1 MTTFRPPAKSVCMST
16 AQPPGPVLVYAPDR
30 GIGDLMWHLPTFR
43 AIAATTPEG
52 TVVLAARPSSRA
64 AEVLAVEPSISRVV
78 YARHFVGTLKG
89 VKEVVDFWRICREVK
104 PRAVWILEKIGR
116 PAQAAWLAGV
126 PERRGFGLGHG
137 SQEQWLQGPFLP
149 KAMRPDHRLTKL
161 AAFEALHGLKVDS
174 REPDLRLDPKAV
186 AAVKARF
193 GAQGE
198 GRLGPW
204 LVLGV
209 GASEPARTW
218 PAERFAAVSQALAD
232 LFPTVFW
239 LGGPNDAPRLK
250 PVVEAL
256 AGGRD
261 VLACDLPLDQAAA
274 LIALSA
280 GFLGNDSGPL
290 NVAAAVA
297 RPAIGL
303 MGTSPVPT
311 YSRWLSRLDGGEGRI
326 ADISVDQ
333 AVEAVR
339 TRFTNEAW
347 ANRDIPA
354 A

>member
-1 MTTFRPPAKSVCMST
+1 MST
-16 AQPPGPVLVYAPDR
+16 AQKSGPVLVYAPDR

-43 AIAATTPEG
+43 AIAAQTSEG
-52 TVVLAARPSSRA
+52 QVVLAARPSSHARQ
-64 AEVLAVEPSISRVV
+64 VLAVEPTISKVV
-78 YARHFVGTLKG
+78 YARHFTGTLKG
-89 VKEVVDFWRICREVK
+89 VHEVIDFWRICRRVK

-126 PERRGFGLGHG
+126 PERRGFGLGHK
-137 SQEQWLQGPFLP
+137 SQERWLRGPFLP
-149 KAMRPDHRLTKL
+149 KAMRPEHRLTKL

-174 REPDLRLDPKAV
+174 REPGLLLDPKAV
-186 AAVKARF
+186 AAVQVRF
-193 GAQGE
+193 GD
-198 GRLGPW
+198 RPGPW

-239 LGGPNDAPRLK
+239 LGGPSDAPRLK
-250 PVVEAL
+250 PTLDAQP
-256 AGGRD
+256 AGRD

-290 NVAAAVA
+290 NVAASVG

-303 MGTSPVPT
+303 MGTSPVPA

-333 AVEAVR
+333 ALNAVR
-339 TRFTNEAW
+339 TRFTGEAW

-354 A
+354 S

>member
-1 MTTFRPPAKSVCMST
+1 MST
-16 AQPPGPVLVYAPDR
+16 AQKAGPVLVYAPDR

-52 TVVLAARPSSRA
+52 QVVLAARPSSRA
-64 AEVLAVEPSISRVV
+64 ADVLVVEPSIAGVV
-78 YARHFVGTLKG
+78 YARHITGALKG
-89 VKEVVDFWRICREVK
+89 VHEVLDFWRICRQVK

-126 PERRGFGLGHG
+126 PERRGFGLGHR

-149 KAMRPDHRLTKL
+149 KVMRPDHRLTKL
-161 AAFEALHGLKVDS
+161 AAFEVLHGLEVHS
-174 REPDLRLDPKAV
+174 REPGLLLDPKAV

-193 GAQGE
+193 G
-198 GRLGPW
+198 GRPGPW

-218 PAERFAAVSQALAD
+218 PVERFAAVSHALAD

-239 LGGPNDAPRLK
+239 LGGPNDAPRIK
-250 PVVEAL
+250 PAVESQSTS
-256 AGGRD
+256 GRD

-290 NVAAAVA
+290 NVAASVG

-303 MGTSPVPT
+303 MGTSPVPA
-311 YSRWLSRLDGGEGRI
+311 YSRWLSRLDGGDGRI
-326 ADISVDQ
+326 ADISVGD
-333 AVEAVR
+333 AVGAVR
-339 TRFTNEAW
+339 TRFTDEAW
-347 ANRDIPA
+347 ANRDIPTA
-354 A
+354 

>member
-1 MTTFRPPAKSVCMST
+1 MSPAPK
-16 AQPPGPVLVYAPDR
+16 PPGPVLVYAPDR

-43 AIAATTPEG
+43 AIAATTPEKQ
-52 TVVLAARPSSRA
+52 VVLAARPSSHARQ
-64 AEVLAVEPSISRVV
+64 VLAVEPSISKVV
-78 YARHFVGTLKG
+78 YARHFTGTLRG
-89 VKEVVDFWRICREVK
+89 VHEVLDFWRICREVK

-126 PERRGFGLGHG
+126 PERRGFGLGHR

-149 KAMRPDHRLTKL
+149 KSMRPAHRLDKL
-161 AAFEALHGLKVDS
+161 AAFEALHGLSVDS
-174 REPDLRLDPKAV
+174 REPTLLLDPKAV

-193 GAQGE
+193 GD
-198 GRLGPW
+198 RPGPW

-250 PVVEAL
+250 ATVEAQPPL
-256 AGGRD
+256 SQDLGRD
-261 VLACDLPLDQAAA
+261 ILACDLPLDQAAA

-290 NVAAAVA
+290 NVAASVG

-303 MGTSPVPT
+303 MGTSPVPV

-333 AVEAVR
+333 ALEAVR
-339 TRFTNEAW
+339 TRFTDEAW

-354 A
+354 T

>member
-1 MTTFRPPAKSVCMST
+1 MSSAAK
-16 AQPPGPVLVYAPDR
+16 PPGPVLVYAPDR

-52 TVVLAARPSSRA
+52 QVVLAARPSSRA
-64 AEVLAVEPSISRVV
+64 AEVLAVEPTISSVV
-78 YARHFVGTLKG
+78 YARHFTGSLKG
-89 VKEVVDFWRICREVK
+89 VKEVVDFWRICREIK

-126 PERRGFGLGHG
+126 PERRGFGLGHK
-137 SQEQWLQGPFLP
+137 SQEQWLRGPFLP
-149 KAMRPDHRLTKL
+149 KAMRPEHRLTKL
-161 AAFEALHGLKVDS
+161 AAFEALHGLKVES
-174 REPDLRLDPKAV
+174 REPGLLLDPKAV

-193 GAQGE
+193 GD
-198 GRLGPW
+198 RPGPW

-209 GASEPARTW
+209 GASETPRTW
-218 PAERFAAVSQALAD
+218 PAERFAAVSQAVAD

-239 LGGPNDAPRLK
+239 LGGPNDATRATPTI
-250 PVVEAL
+250 EAQL
-256 AGGRD
+256 APGRD
-261 VLACDLPLDQAAA
+261 VAVFDLPLDQGAA

-290 NVAAAVA
+290 NVAASVG

-303 MGTSPVPT
+303 MGTSPVPA

-339 TRFTNEAW
+339 KRFIDEAW

-354 A
+354 T

>member
-1 MTTFRPPAKSVCMST
+1 MSST
-16 AQPPGPVLVYAPDR
+16 AKPAGPVLVYAPDR

-43 AIAATTPEG
+43 AIAAQTPEG
-52 TVVLAARPSSRA
+52 RVVLAARPSSRA
-64 AEVLAVEPSISRVV
+64 AEVLAVEPSISGVV
-78 YARHFVGTLKG
+78 YARHFTGSLKG
-89 VKEVVDFWRICREVK
+89 VREVLDFWRICREVK
-104 PRAVWILEKIGR
+104 PRTVWILEKIGR

-126 PERRGFGLGHG
+126 PERRGFGLGHK
-137 SQEQWLQGPFLP
+137 SQEQWLQGPFLS
-149 KAMRPDHRLTKL
+149 KAMRPDHRLDKL
-161 AAFEALHGLKVDS
+161 AAFEILHGLKVDS

-198 GRLGPW
+198 GRPGPW
-204 LVLGV
+204 LVMGV

-218 PAERFAAVSQALAD
+218 PAERFAAVSTALAD

-239 LGGPNDAPRLK
+239 LGGPSDASRAK
-250 PVVEAL
+250 PAIDAQPL
-256 AGGRD
+256 TGRD

-290 NVAAAVA
+290 NVAASVG
-297 RPAIGL
+297 RPAVGL
-303 MGTSPVPT
+303 MGTSPVPA

-333 AVEAVR
+333 AARAVR
-339 TRFTNEAW
+339 TRFTDEAW

>member
-1 MTTFRPPAKSVCMST
+1 VSAKT
-16 AQPPGPVLVYAPDR
+16 EAGPVLVYAPDR

-43 AIAATTPEG
+43 AIAATTAEG
-52 TVVLAARPSSRA
+52 QVVLAARPSSRA
-64 AEVLAVEPSISRVV
+64 AEVLAVEPSVSRGV
-78 YARHFVGTLKG
+78 YARHFSGPLKG
-89 VKEVVDFWRICREVK
+89 VKEVLDFWRICREVK

-149 KAMRPDHRLTKL
+149 KAMRPDHRLDKL

-174 REPDLRLDPKAV
+174 REPDLLLDPEAV

-193 GAQGE
+193 G
-198 GRLGPW
+198 GRPGPW

-218 PAERFAAVSQALAD
+218 PADRFAAVSQALAD

-239 LGGPNDAPRLK
+239 LGGPSDAARLK
-250 PVVEAL
+250 PVIEARP
-256 AGGRD
+256 AGRD

-290 NVAAAVA
+290 NVAASVG

-303 MGTSPVPT
+303 MGTSPVPA

-326 ADISVDQ
+326 ADISVED
-333 AVEAVR
+333 AVAAVR
-339 TRFTNEAW
+339 TRFIDEAW

>member
-1 MTTFRPPAKSVCMST
+1 MSAPKT
-16 AQPPGPVLVYAPDR
+16 AGPVLVYAPDR

-43 AIAATTPEG
+43 AIAATTPEKQ
-52 TVVLAARPSSRA
+52 VVLAARPSSRA
-64 AEVLAVEPSISRVV
+64 AEVLAVEPTIASVI
-78 YARHFVGTLKG
+78 YARHFSGSLKG
-89 VKEVVDFWRICREVK
+89 VKEVLDFWRICREIR

-126 PERRGFGLGHG
+126 PERRGFGLGHK

-149 KAMRPDHRLTKL
+149 KAMRPGHRLDKL

-186 AAVKARF
+186 AAVEARF
-193 GAQGE
+193 GD
-198 GRLGPW
+198 LPGPW

-209 GASEPARTW
+209 GASELARTW
-218 PAERFAAVSQALAD
+218 PAERFAAVSQAVAD

-239 LGGPNDAPRLK
+239 LGGPNDAARLE
-250 PVVEAL
+250 PTLEAL
-256 AGGRD
+256 PPGRD
-261 VLACDLPLDQAAA
+261 ILACDLPLDQAAA

-290 NVAAAVA
+290 NVAASVG

-303 MGTSPVPT
+303 MGTSPVPA

-333 AVEAVR
+333 AALAVR
-339 TRFTNEAW
+339 TRFTQEAW
-347 ANRDIPA
+347 ANRDIRA

>member
-1 MTTFRPPAKSVCMST
+1 MNATVR
-16 AQPPGPVLVYAPDR
+16 PPGPVLVYAPDR

-64 AEVLAVEPSISRVV
+64 DEVLAVEPTIAAVV
-78 YARHFVGTLKG
+78 YARHFTGAMKG
-89 VKEVVDFWRICREVK
+89 LSEVMDFWRICRAVK

-126 PERRGFGLGHG
+126 PERRGFGLGHK
-137 SQEQWLQGPFLP
+137 SQERWLQGPFLP
-149 KAMRPDHRLTKL
+149 KAMRSDHRLTKL
-161 AAFEALHGLKVDS
+161 AAFEALHGLKVES
-174 REPDLRLDPKAV
+174 REPGLLLDPKAV

-193 GAQGE
+193 GD
-198 GRLGPW
+198 RPGPW

-218 PAERFAAVSQALAD
+218 PAERFAAVSTALAD

-239 LGGPNDAPRLK
+239 LGGPNDAARAKAAIDAQSP
-250 PVVEAL
+250 
-256 AGGRD
+256 GRD
-261 VLACDLPLDQAAA
+261 VAVFDLPLDQGAA

-290 NVAAAVA
+290 NVAASVG
-297 RPAIGL
+297 RPAVGL
-303 MGTSPVPT
+303 MGTSPVPA

-326 ADISVDQ
+326 ADISVDE
-333 AVEAVR
+333 AISAVR
-339 TRFTNEAW
+339 TRFTQEGW

>member
-1 MTTFRPPAKSVCMST
+1 MSPAST
-16 AQPPGPVLVYAPDR
+16 SAGPVLVYAPDR

-52 TVVLAARPSSRA
+52 QVVLVARPSSRA
-64 AEVLAVEPSISRVV
+64 AEVLAVEPSIRRVV
-78 YARHFVGTLKG
+78 YARHFSGALKG
-89 VKEVVDFWRICREVK
+89 PREVLDFWRICRETK

-126 PERRGFGLGHG
+126 PERRGFGLGHA
-137 SQEQWLQGPFLP
+137 SQERWLQGPFLP
-149 KAMRPDHRLTKL
+149 RVLRPTHRLDKL
-161 AAFEALHGLKVDS
+161 AAFETLHGLEVPS

-186 AAVKARF
+186 AAVQARF
-193 GAQGE
+193 GDRPRA
-198 GRLGPW
+198 W
-204 LVLGV
+204 LVLGI

-218 PAERFAAVSQALAD
+218 PAERFAAVSQELAD

-239 LGGPNDAPRLK
+239 LGGPADVGRARDA
-250 PVVEAL
+250 V
-256 AGGRD
+256 AGQAAHGRD
-261 VLACDLPLDQAAA
+261 VVACDLPLDQAAA

-290 NVAAAVA
+290 NVAAAVG

-311 YSRWLSRLDGGEGRI
+311 YSRWLSRLDGGAGRI

-333 AVEAVR
+333 AMAAVR
-339 TRFTNEAW
+339 TRFIEESW
-347 ANRDIPA
+347 ANRDIPVA
-354 A
+354 